1 MTQGA
6 ITHALKQCSDPGR
19 ALFARLGLLPGVP
32 LTTRAVAALDGD
44 ASRAA
49 QAVAELHERNLVTDA
64 RDTPGFH
71 VVTTAARPVSESK
84 AAELPTDERD
94 AARTRLLDYHLAA
107 SADAART
114 LHPDRRQLEAT
125 GRGPGVPAVQ
135 FADTGEALLWSLAE
149 LPAAM
154 ADIRHCA
161 GTREGWRSAAVLADC
176 LWSCSLRVD
185 IDAEVREAHRLA
197 LDAALL
203 YAGPDADGAD
213 VVGRMLTST
222 GLLECWHDPALSLR
236 LLRQA
241 EEHHRI
247 HGRALEAACAVH
259 YQARTL
265 AVLGRSEDADTA
277 FLHAIRL
284 CHIAGDHRTAGL
296 AHLERARAA
305 YNAGRN
311 THATAYGLT
320 ARHLLAQARDDF
332 NTALAD
338 HCCGRALLAARSPEE
353 ARPHLVEAL
362 AGLRRAGDTKHIDA
376 VLADLAACGH
386 AADD

>member
-1 MTQGA
+1 MTPSA
-6 ITHALKQCSDPGR
+6 ITHALNQCSDPGR

-49 QAVAELHERNLVTDA
+49 QAVAELHERDLVTDA

-84 AAELPTDERD
+84 AAELPTEERD

-114 LHPDRRQLEAT
+114 LHPERRQLEAT

-149 LPAAM
+149 LPAVM

-176 LWSCSLRVD
+176 LWSCALRVD

-197 LDAALL
+197 LDAARL

-213 VVGRMLTST
+213 VLGRMLTSS
-222 GLLECWHDPALSLR
+222 GLLESPHDPELSLR
-236 LLRQA
+236 LLLQA
-241 EEHHRI
+241 EEHHRT
-247 HGRALEAACAVH
+247 HGRPREAACAVH
-259 YQARTL
+259 YRARTH
-265 AVLGRSEDADTA
+265 AKLGQDADADTT

-284 CHIAGDHRTAGL
+284 CHTAGDHRTAGL
-296 AHLERARAA
+296 AYLERALAA
-305 YNAGRN
+305 YAAGRN
-311 THATAYGLT
+311 VHAAAYGTT
-320 ARHLLAQARDDF
+320 ARHLLAQARDVF

-338 HCCGRALLAARSPEE
+338 HCCGRALLAADAPEE

-362 AGLRRAGDTKHIDA
+362 TGLRRAGDTKHIDA
-376 VLADLAACGH
+376 VLADLAACDPVTDH
-386 AADD
+386 